1 MQLSAEIH
9 PPACVLAFRRFRHT
23 NWLFIARSDTTH
35 AWRNRDMSPLV
46 LTRDEE
52 ELIQCCRSLAQVS
65 LVSVTT
71 YRVVLRCLQVMAYLA
86 TNFPSR
92 VGDGIS

>member
-1 MQLSAEIH
+1 
-9 PPACVLAFRRFRHT
+9 
-23 NWLFIARSDTTH
+23 
-35 AWRNRDMSPLV
+35 MSPLV

-65 LVSVTT
+65 LVSVST

-86 TNFPSR
+86 INFPSR
-92 VGDGIS
+92 VGDGIL